1 MTSRRPFAAVFRTA
15 AAGAALAAGLWSFG
29 AAAQEINFKDDV
41 APIIEL
47 RCLEC
52 HQPGGEGYEASGL
65 DMRTYESLMKGTK
78 HGPVVIPGNAF
89 ESNLTAVIDQRTDP
103 ALWMPHNKKK
113 LSKCERLMLRFWISQ
128 GAKNN

>member
-1 MTSRRPFAAVFRTA
+1 MTARRHSRTMPRTA
-15 AAGAALAAGLWSFG
+15 ATGTALAVGLWTFV

-41 APIIEL
+41 YPIIEL

-78 HGPVVIPGNAF
+78 HGPVVIPGDAF
-89 ESNLTAVIDQRTDP
+89 QSNLIAVIDQRTDP
-103 ALWMPHNKKK
+103 VLWMPHNKKK

>member
-1 MTSRRPFAAVFRTA
+1 MSPRRHIRIVSRAAVT
-15 AAGAALAAGLWSFG
+15 GAALAGALWASG
-29 AAAQEINFKDDV
+29 ASAQEVNFKDDV
-41 APIIEL
+41 FPIIEL

-65 DMRTYESLMKGTK
+65 DMRTYESLMKGTE
-78 HGPVVIPGNAF
+78 HGPVVLPGKAF
-89 ESNLTAVIDQRTDP
+89 ESNFIAVIDQRTDP
-103 ALWMPHNKKK
+103 TLWMPHNKKK